1 MDKGS
6 FYLLAGKETA
16 SVERPTAA
24 VALLGYIGTY
34 YILNFECPQNNEVV
48 LTILLTYLSVSD
60 TCIPRDIAQPLNK
73 IFGEC
78 QRLGNLG
85 KGSEYLKFPSISA
98 RYYHHQPID
107 LQGTHTHT
115 HM

>member
-1 MDKGS
+1 MRSKFTSGQWTKVP
-6 FYLLAGKETA
+6 FICWLGKKITA

-48 LTILLTYLSVSD
+48 LTIHHYLSYLSVSD
-60 TCIPRDIAQPLNK
+60 TCIPRDIAQPLSK

-85 KGSEYLKFPSISA
+85 KGSEYLKFPPISA
-98 RYYHHQPID
+98 R
-107 LQGTHTHT
+107 
-115 HM
+115 